1 MNKCMEK
8 LQAGMQR
15 MSMRFQEANEMAA
28 RGSAVQN

>member
-8 LQAGMQR
+8 LQVGMQR

-28 RGSAVQN
+28 RSGSIQN

>member
-15 MSMRFQEANEMAA
+15 MSIRFQEANEAAA
-28 RGSAVQN
+28 RGASVQN